1 MALTGGDLQ
10 PERLAAELGG
20 RPVRSYPA
28 VVSTEADA
36 LAWARA
42 GAPDGAVVVA
52 DYQAAPRGRSGLEW
66 RVEPGRDLA
75 FSGVVRPRIAVERE
89 GWLYTL
95 GTVALAETHGNA
107 ATIDWPDGV
116 HAAGDGRAEE
126 SSASPQGSSSVRAAI
141 GIRAEPGANAL
152 AWAVINVLVPDC
164 PRPRSALLARLLTAL
179 DQLAKRPADEVLAA
193 HRDRCATIGRRVCA
207 TLLPLGPNAVR
218 VTGTAA
224 TTLKD
229 GALVI
234 VSDDERR
241 VAVRPQSVGTVD
253 LVEPLTG

>member
-1 MALTGGDLQ
+1 MALTHDDLAIG
-10 PERLAAELGG
+10 RLAAELAG

-28 VVSTEADA
+28 LVSTEADA

-52 DYQAAPRGRSGLEW
+52 EYQAAPRGRSGLEW
-66 RVEPGRDLA
+66 HVTPGRDLA
-75 FSGVVRPRIAVERE
+75 FSVVVRPGIAVERE

-95 GTVALAETHGNA
+95 STVALTETWGEPA
-107 ATIDWPDGV
+107 MIEWPDGV
-116 HAAGDGRAEE
+116 HGSGTVPGGARGGDTPRGA
-126 SSASPQGSSSVRAAI
+126 V

-152 AWAVINVLVPDC
+152 AWAVVNVLITDC
-164 PRPRSALLARLLTAL
+164 RRPRSSFLTRLLTAL
-179 DQLAKRPADEVLAA
+179 DELAQRPIDDVLTA
-193 HRDRCATIGRRVCA
+193 HRARCATLGRRVSA

-234 VSDDERR
+234 VTDDERR
-241 VAVRPQSVGTVD
+241 VAVRPQSLGSIGFV
-253 LVEPLTG
+253 

>member
-1 MALTGGDLQ
+1 MTGGDLAGD
-10 PERLAAELGG
+10 RLAAELAG

-28 VVSTEADA
+28 LLSTEADA

-66 RVEPGRDLA
+66 RVTAGVDLA
-75 FSGVVRPRIAVERE
+75 FSVVLRPGIAVERE

-95 GTVALAETHGNA
+95 ATVALAETLGSA

-116 HAAGDGRAEE
+116 RGSGRPAAA
-126 SSASPQGSSSVRAAI
+126 V
-141 GIRAEPGANAL
+141 GIRAETGAHAL
-152 AWAVINVLVPDC
+152 EWAVANVLIPYC
-164 PRPRSALLARLLTAL
+164 RPPRSTVLARLLTAL
-179 DQLAKRPADEVLAA
+179 DALGRRPADEVLAE
-193 HRDRCATIGRRVCA
+193 HRRRCATLGQRVSA

-218 VTGTAA
+218 LTGTAA

-234 VSDDERR
+234 VTDDERR
-241 VAVRPQSVGTVD
+241 VAVRPQSVGTVAR
-253 LVEPLTG
+253 G

>member
-1 MALTGGDLQ
+1 MALSDGDLAGD
-10 PERLAAELGG
+10 RLAVELAG

-28 VVSTEADA
+28 VLSTEADA

-66 RVEPGRDLA
+66 QVAPGVDLA
-75 FSGVVRPRIAVERE
+75 FSVVLRPGTAVQRE

-95 GTVALAETHGNA
+95 GTVAVAETLSSA
-107 ATIDWPDGV
+107 ATIDWPDGI
-116 HAAGDGRAEE
+116 
-126 SSASPQGSSSVRAAI
+126 SSAGGARAAV
-141 GIRAEPGANAL
+141 GVRSEPGPHAL
-152 AWAVINVLVPDC
+152 EWAVVNVLVPDC
-164 PRPRSALLARLLTAL
+164 PHPRSAVLARLLTAL
-179 DQLAKRPADEVLAA
+179 DALRERPGDEVLAV
-193 HRDRCATIGRRVCA
+193 HRKRCATLGRRVSA
-207 TLLPLGPNAVR
+207 TLLPLGPNALR
-218 VTGTAA
+218 LTGTAA

-234 VSDDERR
+234 ATDDGRR

-253 LVEPLTG
+253 SG

>member
-1 MALTGGDLQ
+1 MALTDGDLA
-10 PERLAAELGG
+10 ESRLAAELAG

-28 VVSTEADA
+28 LLSTEADA

-42 GAPDGAVVVA
+42 GAYDGAVVVA

-66 RVEPGRDLA
+66 EVLPGVDLA
-75 FSGVVRPRIAVERE
+75 FSVVLRPGIAVERE

-95 GTVALAETHGNA
+95 GTVAVAETLSSS
-107 ATIDWPDGV
+107 ATIEWPDGV
-116 HAAGDGRAEE
+116 STHGGA
-126 SSASPQGSSSVRAAI
+126 RAAV
-141 GIRAEPGANAL
+141 GVRSEPGAHAL
-152 AWAVINVLVPDC
+152 EWAVVNVLVRDC
-164 PRPRSALLARLLTAL
+164 PQPRSAVLARLLTAL
-179 DQLAKRPADEVLAA
+179 DELRQRPGDEVLAA
-193 HRDRCATIGRRVCA
+193 HRKRCATLGRRVSA

-218 VTGTAA
+218 LTGTAA

-234 VSDDERR
+234 ATDDGPR

-253 LVEPLTG
+253 CG